1 MNTEIRDNE
10 LSKKPQQQPEL
21 WPACSSY
28 HHQIL
33 DRACIFPSEKGRK
46 ESGN

>member
-1 MNTEIRDNE
+1 MNSEIRDSK
-10 LSKKPQQQPEL
+10 LSKKPRQQIEL

-28 HHQIL
+28 HYRIL
-33 DRACIFPSEKGRK
+33 DRACIFPSEQGRK